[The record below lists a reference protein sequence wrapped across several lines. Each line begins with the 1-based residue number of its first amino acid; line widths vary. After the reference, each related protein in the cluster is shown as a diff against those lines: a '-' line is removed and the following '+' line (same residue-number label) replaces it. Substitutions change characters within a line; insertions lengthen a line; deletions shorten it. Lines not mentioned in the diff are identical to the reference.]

1 MPPVRSP
8 GWIRGIERGALL
20 PLLVLAAVARAE
32 EPTVRKLDPSAGAPS
47 QSPSKS
53 PSKSIDEAPAR
64 RLPSTV
70 AVCLDRGAGRCWL
83 APRGED
89 CRGDATP
96 NGDVFRV
103 VIDDAARVE
112 PNAALDDCRTSLTR
126 AKTP

>member
-8 GWIRGIERGALL
+8 GWIRGIERGTLL

-47 QSPSKS
+47 TSPST
-53 PSKSIDEAPAR
+53 SIDEAPAR

-70 AVCLDRGAGRCWL
+70 AVCLDRDAGRCWL

-89 CRGDATP
+89 CRGAAAP

-112 PNAALDDCRTSLTR
+112 PNVALDDCRTSLTH